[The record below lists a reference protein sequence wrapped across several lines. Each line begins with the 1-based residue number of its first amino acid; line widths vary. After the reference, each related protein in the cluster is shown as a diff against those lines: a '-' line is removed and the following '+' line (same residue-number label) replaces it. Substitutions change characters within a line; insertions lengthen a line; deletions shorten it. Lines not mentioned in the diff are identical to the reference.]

1 MANIVPW
8 NSPNGAEL
16 PSHVSEVTELAE
28 YIHNLSPKEISKVL
42 SAFNSHLYDM
52 ATEYTWNRTINILR
66 SRVLAFGHDFVLE
79 MLGRSSAQD
88 SDSDDFLSEVDVINL
103 AADLGFINKTARM
116 KFLHFNEIIKHFASR
131 DVEDEMDKALAQ
143 DCIRSCIK
151 YVLGMEEES
160 FDFEYSFA
168 SFRKKLTSVQLK
180 DSDASIEQL
189 KSSPYFYKRTIVR
202 ALLSLM
208 KSVKGVELEKV
219 FSNMSVVIPEIWEDL
234 LPDDRRPIGNAYSQ
248 AVSDSNRNEVIAL
261 KSVLL
266 KVKGFDYVPE
276 TTRSSTFIE
285 AAQALLKTHY
295 AVNNYY
301 NEPVA
306 ANHLLSLG
314 TAIPS
319 AALGICMTATL
330 ACKIGNSYGISIAAQ
345 PVLDQIL
352 EKISPDRW
360 EYYLN
365 QILPV
370 DETILGKLTGN
381 SDRADRWLKL
391 VNEYELQKLKYT
403 NTIVEKLVMAKT
415 YTRIQSYANDLE
427 KKVR

>member
-8 NSPNGAEL
+8 NSPNGANL

-28 YIHNLSPKEISKVL
+28 YVNNLSKKEVSKIV
-42 SAFNSHLYDM
+42 SAFHSHLYDM
-52 ATEYTWNRTINILR
+52 ATEYTWNRTISILR
-66 SRVLAFGHDFVLE
+66 NRVLSFGHDFVLE
-79 MLGRSSAQD
+79 MLGRPSIQD
-88 SDSDDFLSEVDVINL
+88 SDSDDFLSEVDIINL
-103 AADLGFINKTARM
+103 AADLGFINKTARL

-131 DVEDEMDKALAQ
+131 DVEDEMDKASAQ
-143 DCIRSCIK
+143 DCIRSCVK
-151 YVLGMEEES
+151 YVLGMDDEN

-168 SFRKKLTSVQLK
+168 NFRKKLTSVQLK
-180 DSDASIEQL
+180 VKDTSIEQL
-189 KSSPYFYKRTIVR
+189 ISSPYFYKRTIVR

-208 KSVKGVELEKV
+208 KSAKGVELENV
-219 FSNMSVVIPEIWEDL
+219 FSNMSVVIPGIWDDL

-248 AVSDSNRNEVIAL
+248 AVSDSNKNEVIAL

-276 TTRSSTFIE
+276 TTRSTTFIE

-295 AVNNYY
+295 GANNFY

-306 ANHLLSLG
+306 AKHLLSLG

-330 ACKIGNSYGISIAAQ
+330 ACKLGNSYGISNAAQ
-345 PVLDQIL
+345 PILDNIL
-352 EKISPDRW
+352 DKISSDRW

-370 DETILGKLTGN
+370 DETILGKLTSN
-381 SDRADRWLKL
+381 SDRANRWIEL
-391 VNEYELQKLKYT
+391 VNGYELQNLKYSNTLIERLVKATTVSRVHT
-403 NTIVEKLVMAKT
+403 N
-415 YTRIQSYANDLE
+415 ANDLE
-427 KKVR
+427 KKIR